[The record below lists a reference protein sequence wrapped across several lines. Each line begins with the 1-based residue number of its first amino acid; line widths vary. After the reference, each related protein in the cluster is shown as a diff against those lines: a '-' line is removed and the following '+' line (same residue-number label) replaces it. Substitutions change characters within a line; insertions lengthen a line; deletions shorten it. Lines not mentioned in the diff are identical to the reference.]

1 MWTLEVNLKDFNKVD
16 TWKIGDQSL
25 SLDCFKDL
33 TGALKVYVFPDTSAY
48 FMYAQRYKAQEAQI
62 TYLTHLAAV
71 GTGKPPFSSIKRT
84 S

>member
-1 MWTLEVNLKDFNKVD
+1 MWTLEVNLKDFHRVD
-16 TWKIGDQSL
+16 TWKLKNEQL
-25 SLDCFKDL
+25 SLECFKSL
-33 TGALKVYVFPDTSAY
+33 TGASKVYTFPDLSAY